1 MEIRF
6 TVAQASFGLVFGAV
20 ATHYLAAPWWEYLAA
35 IPAMGALAY
44 GLSLWRLRYL
54 DLKSDTTFLDYIEE
68 RKKHWRLGGRTLHPE
83 HALVR

>member
-6 TVAQASFGLVFGAV
+6 TVAQ
-20 ATHYLAAPWWEYLAA
+20 
-35 IPAMGALAY
+35 AY

-68 RKKHWRLGGRTLHPE
+68 RKKHWR
-83 HALVR
+83 

>member
-20 ATHYLAAPWWEYLAA
+20 AAHYFAAPWLGYLMA

-44 GLSLWRLRYL
+44 GLSLWRLRWL
-54 DLKSDTTFLDYIEE
+54 ELKWDTTFLDYIEE
-68 RKKHWRLGGRTLHPE
+68 RKKR
-83 HALVR
+83 